1 MSGSNT
7 RDVLVCDSWLQDGNN
22 TDGITS
28 ARWICK
34 SPCEGR
40 WMKNVVVCG
49 VGMACATSRGTVDY
63 ASDFFGRTVGMVMW
77 RLVR

>member
-7 RDVLVCDSWLQDGNN
+7 CDVLVCDSRLQKGNN

-34 SPCEGR
+34 SPYEG
-40 WMKNVVVCG
+40 WWIKNAVGCV
-49 VGMACATSRGTVDY
+49 VGMACTASWGRVDH
-63 ASDFFGRTVGMVMW
+63 AGELFGNTVGMVMW
-77 RLVR
+77 RVVR